1 MNFLF
6 NSISELLIGIA
17 QEAAT
22 YCMFIFFEPEIPKS
36 LREEEQTEKT
46 IRKYLSLWFS
56 I

>member
-1 MNFLF
+1 MNDFFSLSEVLIIF

-36 LREEEQTEKT
+36 LREE
-46 IRKYLSLWFS
+46 
-56 I
+56 

>member
-22 YCMFIFFEPEIPKS
+22 YIMVIFCEAEIPKC
-36 LREEEQTEKT
+36 LRDE
-46 IRKYLSLWFS
+46 
-56 I
+56 

>member
-1 MNFLF
+1 MSFRTVVITKRCKLDYKMNFLF

-36 LREEEQTEKT
+36 LREE
-46 IRKYLSLWFS
+46 
-56 I
+56 

>member
-22 YCMFIFFEPEIPKS
+22 YCMFIFFEPEKPKS
-36 LREEEQTEKT
+36 LREE
-46 IRKYLSLWFS
+46 
-56 I
+56 

>member
-36 LREEEQTEKT
+36 LKKSSKKEKT

>member
-22 YCMFIFFEPEIPKS
+22 YCMFIS
-36 LREEEQTEKT
+36 LNQ
-46 IRKYLSLWFS
+46 KYLNL
-56 I
+56 

>member
-22 YCMFIFFEPEIPKS
+22 DCMFIFFEPEIPKS
-36 LREEEQTEKT
+36 LREE
-46 IRKYLSLWFS
+46 
-56 I
+56 